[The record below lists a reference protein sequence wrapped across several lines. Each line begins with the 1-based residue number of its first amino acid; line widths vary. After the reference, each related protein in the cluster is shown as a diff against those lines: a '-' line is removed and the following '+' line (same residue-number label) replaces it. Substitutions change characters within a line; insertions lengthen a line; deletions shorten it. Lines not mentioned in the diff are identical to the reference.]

1 MSTATTQDNNMS
13 VETTTEQQQQQQD
26 EKLDS
31 VLLCNR
37 VVKGTKEDIEKLR
50 RMLKRLEG
58 KTAYRKIKHLIGH
71 GCCMDWSIQTMAKNR
86 VSAYQQIKKL
96 LQHQTDD
103 NDTIMLTQREVDS
116 LCEYYK
122 FFIHDVSGFYPETS
136 PMLTV
141 LRSAKICDDEEL
153 SKYDAVDEREIDVDE
168 KYKNIYNML
177 SQKIEN

>member
-1 MSTATTQDNNMS
+1 MA
-13 VETTTEQQQQQQD
+13 EQQQD
-26 EKLDS
+26 EKLDT

-37 VVKGTKEDIEKLR
+37 VVKGTKEDIDKLR

-58 KTAYRKIKHLIGH
+58 KTAYRKIKHLIAQ
-71 GCCMDWSIQTMAKNR
+71 GCSLDWSIQTMSKNR
-86 VSAYQQIKKL
+86 ASAYQQIKDL
-96 LQHQTDD
+96 LQRQTDD

-122 FFIHDVSGFYPETS
+122 FFIYDVQGFYPETS

-153 SKYDAVDEREIDVDE
+153 SKYDAVDEREIEVDE
-168 KYKNIYNML
+168 RYKNIYNML

>member
-1 MSTATTQDNNMS
+1 MSTAKEQENNMS

-58 KTAYRKIKHLIGH
+58 KTAYRKIKHLIGN

-86 VSAYQQIKKL
+86 VSAYQQIKEL

-122 FFIHDVSGFYPETS
+122 FFIHDVQGFYPETS

-168 KYKNIYNML
+168 RYKNIYNML